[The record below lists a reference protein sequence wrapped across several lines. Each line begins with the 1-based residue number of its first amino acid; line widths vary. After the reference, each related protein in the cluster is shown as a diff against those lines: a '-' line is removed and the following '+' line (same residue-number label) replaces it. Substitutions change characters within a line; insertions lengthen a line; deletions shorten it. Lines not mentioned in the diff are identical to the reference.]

1 VGVSGYGREMGFEAM
16 HEYTDAHSVWIN
28 VDAQLPPWYPR
39 PGTGS

>member
-1 VGVSGYGREMGFEAM
+1 MGFEAM